1 VLICRSEGAWIEK
14 RERKRKDVVTMPRKP
29 TDQEAVRKTSE
40 GIERKCA
47 PQQEEVVNADSTEY
61 EQPIIPECA
70 EVKPAPQKGTHS
82 KWGIVGI
89 IILAVLTLS
98 SGYSF
103 GTEAGYDEGYHAGY
117 DEGYDAGY
125 DEGYEEGYD
134 AAYYTGYDVGYS
146 DGESYVY
153 GEIGD
158 EYRFLHKYAVV
169 VTTAGKKYHHYG
181 CYHIEDRQ
189 FYIYNIAAAEA
200 KGYTPCLDCI
210 EESEYE

>member
-1 VLICRSEGAWIEK
+1 M
-14 RERKRKDVVTMPRKP
+14 VTMPRKP

-82 KWGIVGI
+82 KWRII
-89 IILAVLTLS
+89 IPIILAGLTLCGAGVYG
-98 SGYSF
+98 GYSY
-103 GTEAGYDEGYHAGY
+103 GTETGYDVGY
-117 DEGYDAGY
+117 DTGRGV
-125 DEGYEEGYD
+125 
-134 AAYYTGYDVGYS
+134 GYDVGYS
-146 DGESYVY
+146 DGESNVY

-158 EYRFLHKYAVV
+158 EYRFFHKYAVV

-210 EESEYE
+210 EESENE